1 MEKRDCLEAYFDKL
15 LIKADELGNLCVHI
29 ADDRTVL
36 SKLIWTA
43 VKVYGQRDACEPKTK
58 EYAERKF
65 HSCKLITEMISL
77 LTPEEFERVF
87 PITKEYDGEKYGFKD
102 YFSAKEALN
111 KFKKGEPIFKSGD
124 VDTLL
129 WEYHNMDTQLFAATV
144 MTCVDNVR
152 KADGLPSV
160 FEEFAENEGLN
171 TYRKYTD
178 VTTGKEFLID
188 KNRKTIP
195 LSKPKAHN
203 FKVIQ
208 GGKKGK
214 NRKTKKRM
222 IK

>member
-1 MEKRDCLEAYFDKL
+1 MLLRKCRNLADNGFQYKNEEK
-15 LIKADELGNLCVHI
+15 
-29 ADDRTVL
+29 
-36 SKLIWTA
+36 
-43 VKVYGQRDACEPKTK
+43 QR
-58 EYAERKF
+58 R
-65 HSCKLITEMISL
+65 LTE
-77 LTPEEFERVF
+77 
-87 PITKEYDGEKYGFKD
+87 KGKKY
-102 YFSAKEALN
+102 
-111 KFKKGEPIFKSGD
+111 
-124 VDTLL
+124 V
-129 WEYHNMDTQLFAATV
+129 
-144 MTCVDNVR
+144 
-152 KADGLPSV
+152 
-160 FEEFAENEGLN
+160 AENEGLN